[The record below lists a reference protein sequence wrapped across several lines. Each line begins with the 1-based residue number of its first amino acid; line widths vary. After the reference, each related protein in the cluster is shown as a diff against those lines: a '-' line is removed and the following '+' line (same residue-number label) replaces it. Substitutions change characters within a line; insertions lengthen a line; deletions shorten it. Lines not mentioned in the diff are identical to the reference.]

1 MSDKAEE
8 GPNPYANRD
17 HELSSNFNK
26 DDAVAMAGL
35 LGAVSGELG
44 RIDEQNVGG
53 QNQFVQAK
61 KMDPR
66 QILKDVTG
74 NPISQPVPK
83 QPIQPTITTPVQQVA
98 SPVASSHPVS
108 TSPDLEK
115 RVSALEK
122 IVETFKHVTR
132 FRRGVSYTVT
142 TSHIKGG
149 IFKSPE
155 TILDIVAN
163 ELSKG
168 SKSIT
173 IKLNNESKDTK

>member
-1 MSDKAEE
+1 MSDKTEE

-17 HELSSNFNK
+17 HEQTSSFNK
-26 DDAVAMAGL
+26 GDALAMAGL

-66 QILKDVTG
+66 QVLKEMAGVAASQSIPLQPTSS
-74 NPISQPVPK
+74 PPVQPVARP
-83 QPIQPTITTPVQQVA
+83 TPVNPA
-98 SPVASSHPVS
+98 VS
-108 TSPDLEK
+108 VSPDLEK

-122 IVETFKHVTR
+122 IVETFKHVTK
-132 FRRGVSYTVT
+132 FRRGVSYTIT

-149 IFKSPE
+149 VFKSPE

>member
-1 MSDKAEE
+1 MSDKTEE
-8 GPNPYANRD
+8 VPNPYANRD
-17 HELSSNFNK
+17 HEQSSSFNK
-26 DDAVAMAGL
+26 GDALAMAGL

-66 QILKDVTG
+66 QVLKEMAGGATSQSIPLQPGQSTSV
-74 NPISQPVPK
+74 PQVQPVARP
-83 QPIQPTITTPVQQVA
+83 TPVNP
-98 SPVASSHPVS
+98 PVPVS
-108 TSPDLEK
+108 SDLEK
-115 RVSALEK
+115 RVSVLEK
-122 IVETFKHVTR
+122 IVETFKHVTK
-132 FRRGVSYTVT
+132 FRRGVSYTIT

-149 IFKSPE
+149 VFKSPE